1 MADKPIL
8 GAMTADPDTDLV
20 VFLIGMRINRW
31 RSVRQWLPV
40 FRAMTPMIREMLA
53 DPDSGCLSA
62 RTFFSGRTVLTVQY
76 WNSTEQLMT
85 YAHDAQSKH
94 LPAWRAFNRNAAQ
107 SGAVGIFHETYPVA
121 RGGARTLP
129 IQQGGSETLYRSM
142 PPFGL
147 AKATRSLRP
156 RRAPRPEARIEPRS
170 VARSVCPDR
179 ARQAEQQALD
189 RWIGRLSNDKE
200 DSLG

>member
-1 MADKPIL
+1 MSEKPIL
-8 GAMTADPDTDLV
+8 GAMTADPSTDVV
-20 VFLIGMRINRW
+20 VFLIGMRVNRW

-40 FRAMTPMIREMLA
+40 FRAMKPMIVEMLN

-76 WNSTEQLMT
+76 WSSTAQLMR

-94 LPAWRAFNRNAAQ
+94 LPAWRAFNRDAAQ
-107 SGAVGIFHETYPVA
+107 SGAVGIFHETYPVG

-129 IQQGGSETLYRSM
+129 IQHGGSETLYRSM
-142 PPFGL
+142 PAFGL
-147 AKATRSLRP
+147 ARATGSLRT
-156 RRAPRPEARIEPRS
+156 RRAPQPHAHAACPVGGRLPERRRPEQHPA
-170 VARSVCPDR
+170 
-179 ARQAEQQALD
+179 D
-189 RWIGRLSNDKE
+189 RWTPRLSNDKE